1 MKKEKWTKKNEKE
14 KMDKK
19 KGSKD
24 GEKEEKKM
32 IKMSGNLKL
41 SLINWSMLKP
51 L

>member
-41 SLINWSMLKP
+41 SLIN
-51 L
+51 